1 MFSFWYWQAILPY
14 CQALQKLAPHIQ
26 QVPMQFLVVI
36 FSFGFG
42 LLPDAIFFFVTV
54 FPDNGN
60 SSSRPAQVTSHLTL
74 VPLMKDY

>member
-26 QVPMQFLVVI
+26 QVPMQFLVVLI
-36 FSFGFG
+36 SFGFG
-42 LLPDAIFFFVTV
+42 LLPDVIFFSVTV
-54 FPDNGN
+54 SRQSN
-60 SSSRPAQVTSHLTL
+60 SSSRPARATSHLTL